1 MNAVGDSVAIFAM
14 CSLLIQGIKCNIDF
28 FSLYFNFIL
37 PHLYVSYVWK
47 NVSFFVKKKK
57 KKEEKYV
64 FGHPVNWNLF
74 NLYLSY
80 RKDSDISWNFHLME
94 NPPPQ
99 MSVTN

>member
-1 MNAVGDSVAIFAM
+1 MFGKMYLFLS
-14 CSLLIQGIKCNIDF
+14 
-28 FSLYFNFIL
+28 
-37 PHLYVSYVWK
+37 
-47 NVSFFVKKKK
+47 KKKK

-94 NPPPQ
+94 NPPPPNVCNKLK
-99 MSVTN
+99 MSKYMLLPACSCVVWYIMTN